1 LPDLIAM
8 PSRVFFLLLRSY
20 KIYDNDTIILYI
32 GKLILKWKN
41 AMQSREDFQSFI
53 PAYKTIPELTMRA
66 VLIGALLAIILGAA
80 NAYFGLYAG
89 MTVSAAIPGAVMAF
103 AILKPFKGTILEI
116 NIGMMGAAAG
126 TALAAGV
133 IFTIPAMLILEAW
146 SDIQYWE
153 TTIVAALGGILGVLW
168 MVSLRRALIIK
179 TDLPFPEGVAVAAV
193 LTTTVGEGG
202 TKKKRHSGVSG
213 SWLLIGAILGA
224 LLKFG
229 QVGLKAFH
237 GKLHGIINIGRYNI
251 GGGENDGLF
260 YGGVATSPALL
271 GVGWIIGP
279 RIASFVIVGG
289 LIGWVII
296 APLIALA
303 IGIPTPITPEQ
314 TAEALSYTSGNLET
328 GKLIWGFYKIWEDY
342 IRYIGVGAML
352 VGGLYTIFKLRHNLA
367 DGIREAITGIKS
379 GHKQVKKRTDQDLNF
394 KYVFLAIGALTI
406 PVFLVYA
413 WISSNLVVSGV
424 MAVFAILF
432 AFIASAIAG
441 YMAGLVGS
449 SNNPTS
455 GVTVSVLLLTC
466 LILLGFGMS
475 GNVGAYGVAI
485 LIAAV
490 IACCAAISGDV
501 LQSMTAGQMI
511 GATPYKQQI
520 AELVGICAA
529 APVLAIV
536 VSALHQAYKIGSTN
550 LPAPQAFL
558 MSGVVSGVLGG
569 EMVWP
574 FVLAGMV
581 LAFVLILID
590 LPVLPVAI
598 GIYLPFTLSVPIF
611 GGGVIRY
618 ITNKKIEKH
627 YGSTEGEEVSEWE
640 LAVKQ
645 TEIKPKDRIIRT
657 GLLFSAGLIAGE
669 ALTGVVVAFIIIAGL
684 NITIFEYPPVLPGL
698 LLWLFIALLIF
709 YVPLRILYNKS

>member
-1 LPDLIAM
+1 M
-8 PSRVFFLLLRSY
+8 S
-20 KIYDNDTIILYI
+20 
-32 GKLILKWKN
+32 
-41 AMQSREDFQSFI
+41 SRENFQSFI
-53 PAYKTIPELTMRA
+53 PASKTLPEFTLKA
-66 VLIGALLAIILGAA
+66 VLVGALLAIILGSA

-103 AILKPFKGTILEI
+103 AILKPLKGTILEV

-133 IFTIPAMLILEAW
+133 IFTIPAMLLLDAW
-146 SDIQYWE
+146 KDIHYFE
-153 TTIVAALGGILGVLW
+153 TTAVAMLGGILGVLW

-193 LTTTVGEGG
+193 LTTTVGDSEG
-202 TKKKRHSGVSG
+202 KKKGKKSATGL
-213 SWLLIGAILGA
+213 WLLLGAIIGA

-229 QVGLKAFH
+229 QVGLHAFH
-237 GKLHGIINIGRYNI
+237 GRIHGIINIGKYNI

-279 RIASFVIVGG
+279 RIASFVLVGG
-289 LIGWVII
+289 LLGWVII

-303 IGIPTPITPEQ
+303 IGIPTPTSPEQ
-314 TAEALSYTSGNLET
+314 ISTAMSYTSGNFES
-328 GKLIWGFYKIWEDY
+328 GKLIWGFYKIWEEY
-342 IRYIGVGAML
+342 IRYIGVGAM
-352 VGGLYTIFKLRHNLA
+352 VTGGLWTIFKLRHNLA
-367 DGIREAITGIKS
+367 DGIREAILGIKS
-379 GHKQVKKRTDQDLNF
+379 GQTKAKKRTEQDLNF
-394 KYVFLAIGALTI
+394 KYVFLTIGALTI

-413 WISSNLVVSGV
+413 WISNNLVVSGF

-455 GVTVSVLLLTC
+455 GVTVSVLLLTS

-475 GNVGAYGVAI
+475 GNVGAFGIAI

-511 GATPYKQQI
+511 GATPYRQQL
-520 AELVGICAA
+520 AEMIGIFAA
-529 APVLAIV
+529 APFLAFV
-536 VSALHQAYKIGSTN
+536 VSALHQAYKIGSTD

-558 MSGVVSGVLGG
+558 MSGVVKGVLGG

-581 LAFVLILID
+581 LALVLILIN

-598 GIYLPFTLSVPIF
+598 GIYLPFTLSIPIF
-611 GGGVIRY
+611 SGGVIRY
-618 ITNKKIEKH
+618 LTDRKIKKH
-627 YGSTEGEEVSEWE
+627 YGNDEEEQASEWE
-640 LAVKQ
+640 LAIKQ
-645 TEIKPKDRIIRT
+645 TEIKPKERIIRT
-657 GLLFSAGLIAGE
+657 GILFSAGLIAGE
-669 ALTGVVVAFIIIAGL
+669 ALTGVIVAFMIIAGL
-684 NITIFEYPPVLPGL
+684 NIVIFDLPPILPGL
-698 LLWLFIALLIF
+698 LLWLFIAVLVF
-709 YVPLRILYNKS
+709 YIPLREIFNRAK